1 MFNSIFSISFFS
13 FSILTFF
20 YHNFLFLFLFNVLKF
35 HSFWCL
41 ILDGINISTT
51 TITIIIIIIITSI
64 WVLKMKNFDERND
77 HLNLDWKFS
86 FSLVSLWCYSFWSS
100 FSLNFILEFILISIS
115 ILKYF
120 NLTNE
125 TDALSWIHNIFFRF
139 LLSFVIHLNLKMK
152 KVN

>member
-1 MFNSIFSISFFS
+1 MFNSIFSISFFFIFNFDFLLS
-13 FSILTFF
+13 QFF
-20 YHNFLFLFLFNVLKF
+20 FFFLFNMLKF

-41 ILDGINISTT
+41 ILNGIN
-51 TITIIIIIIITSI
+51 IIIIITSI
-64 WVLKMKNFDERND
+64 WVLRMKKFDERND

-86 FSLVSLWCYSFWSS
+86 FSLVSFLCYSFWS
-100 FSLNFILEFILISIS
+100 FLLIFILMFILIWIS

-125 TDALSWIHNIFFRF
+125 TDAFSWIHYIYSSFFCF

-152 KVN
+152 KS